1 MKTIMNLLSKIESV
15 LLRVNTL
22 TQKQQLVPV
31 RVRSRR

>member
-1 MKTIMNLLSKIESV
+1 MKTIMNFLSKIENV
-15 LLRVNTL
+15 LLRGNTL